1 MNVPYRIT
9 FRRYIV
15 TDIPV
20 RVDNLCDK
28 LFLKLNQ
35 IGLGQVALLK
45 PFQSLL
51 YTWDDPTQSRELI
64 WNVYNNN
71 AFGYRAQLETVVKEK
86 VSLLLF
92 LTFLIFLTRFS
103 ILHSVINLFLFLLN

>member
-1 MNVPYRIT
+1 MEIEGGVSTPYRIT
-9 FRRYIV
+9 FRRYI
-15 TDIPV
+15 TGDIPV

-35 IGLGQVALLK
+35 VDLGQVALLK

-51 YTWDDPTQSRELI
+51 YTWDDPTQTRELI

-71 AFGYRAQLETVVKEK
+71 AVGYRAQFETVGKK
-86 VSLLLF
+86 
-92 LTFLIFLTRFS
+92 IFNIDL
-103 ILHSVINLFLFLLN
+103 

>member
-1 MNVPYRIT
+1 MEIEGGVSTPYRVT
-9 FRRYIV
+9 FRRYIIG
-15 TDIPV
+15 DIPV

-35 IGLGQVALLK
+35 VDLGQVALLK

-51 YTWDDPTQSRELI
+51 YTWDDPTQTRELI

-71 AFGYRAQLETVVKEK
+71 AVGYKAQFETVGEK
-86 VSLLLF
+86 NISHIDL
-92 LTFLIFLTRFS
+92 
-103 ILHSVINLFLFLLN
+103 

>member
-1 MNVPYRIT
+1 MNAPYRIT
-9 FRRYIV
+9 FRRYIAN
-15 TDIPV
+15 DIPV

-51 YTWDDPTQSRELI
+51 YTWDDPTQTRELI

-71 AFGYRAQLETVVKEK
+71 ALGYRAELETVKKENC
-86 VSLLLF
+86 LLLIYIIYLYF
-92 LTFLIFLTRFS
+92 
-103 ILHSVINLFLFLLN
+103 